1 MAKVFHLLK
10 LAESFYKKALWSYFV
25 TQSLAKTAADD
36 LLSEAEKYDIK
47 DEELFNQFEA
57 FMSAY
62 KELLDALRIDPSNL
76 TSEGMEDA
84 AQLIDTLNTRYERI
98 INNAYLNVST
108 EGYDE
113 DFDPGEFSAFIQKVV
128 RDAEHK
134 LRTIAGEDVNISEMR
149 AAQYANQ
156 FNQLEEGAVDG
167 KKEEWSAHKINKV
180 LEARRN
186 WFNKLMFVKK
196 LGKSHPEYA
205 RYEKYITMRRD
216 NYQNIMDDPQR
227 KTLYRDKSRE
237 RQKTWYNNKER
248 RQEVVKEKHKKR
260 KERIEG
266 GDLNGLTSKY
276 KDQLASLKKD
286 TAVTVK
292 NSLKKNPSMP
302 AFNQAIDL
310 AERQMATS
318 PSPAN
323 QAAVEDAKRKA
334 AEFITSQLTTHP
346 RIVKLNEDL
355 VTLYAFRDACR
366 SLEAQMVGEE
376 GTSVEPVIAAGYNLL
391 QVYGKVYGGLMET
404 VRKIVE
410 LLHKMRMP

>member
-25 TQSLAKTAADD
+25 TQSLTKTAADD
-36 LLSEAEKYDIK
+36 LLTEAEKYDIK
-47 DEELFNQFEA
+47 DEELFNQFES

-62 KELLDALRIDPSNL
+62 KELLDSLRIDPSNL
-76 TSEGMEDA
+76 TQEGMEEA

-98 INNAYLNVST
+98 INNSYLNMSA

-113 DFDPGEFSAFIQKVV
+113 DFDPGEFSSFIQKVV
-128 RDAEHK
+128 RDAETK
-134 LRTIAGEDVNISEMR
+134 LRTIAGEDVSISEMR

-156 FNQLEEGAVDG
+156 FNQLQEGADGG
-167 KKEEWSAHKINKV
+167 KKEEWSVHKINKV

-205 RYEKYITMRRD
+205 RYEKYIAMRRD

-227 KTLYRDKSRE
+227 KALYRDKSRE
-237 RQKTWYNNKER
+237 RQKTWYSKEDRRKEVVREKSKKIKER
-248 RQEVVKEKHKKR
+248 KES
-260 KERIEG
+260 
-266 GDLNGLTSKY
+266 GDLNGLTTKY
-276 KDQLASLKKD
+276 KYQLASLKKD

-292 NSLKKNPSMP
+292 NSLKKNPTMHL
-302 AFNQAIDL
+302 FNQAIDS
-310 AERQMATS
+310 AERQMAS
-318 PSPAN
+318 ASSPAN

-334 AEFITSQLTTHP
+334 AEFIANQLTTHP

-355 VTLYAFRDACR
+355 IGLYAFRDACR
-366 SLEAQMVGEE
+366 KLEDDLQNGDI
-376 GTSVEPVIAAGYNLL
+376 TDIPVVIQTGMGLTQLHGKTYNALTETIKQIIDLL
-391 QVYGKVYGGLMET
+391 N
-404 VRKIVE
+404 
-410 LLHKMRMP
+410 KMRLS